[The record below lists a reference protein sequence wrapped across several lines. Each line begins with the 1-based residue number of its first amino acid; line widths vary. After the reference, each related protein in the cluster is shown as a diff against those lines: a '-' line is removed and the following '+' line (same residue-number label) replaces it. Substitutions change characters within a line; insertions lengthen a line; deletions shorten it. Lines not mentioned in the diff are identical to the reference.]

1 MCFEINGLD
10 PAHFISTP
18 GLARQAALKKTKV
31 ILDPLSDIV
40 MLLMVEKGIRR
51 GIHQAIHQYA
61 KTKNK
66 YMKDYDKNK
75 ESLYLNYWDEN
86 NFYRWAM
93 LRILAVDGFKWVENT
108 SQLNKDFIESC
119 NKDIKYIL
127 LKLMFNI
134 LKNYVTSTMI
144 YHFLLKE

>member
-1 MCFEINGLD
+1 
-10 PAHFISTP
+10 
-18 GLARQAALKKTKV
+18 
-31 ILDPLSDIV
+31 
-40 MLLMVEKGIRR
+40 
-51 GIHQAIHQYA
+51 
-61 KTKNK
+61 
-66 YMKDYDKNK
+66 MKDYDKNK

>member
-1 MCFEINGLD
+1 MQITRTQKRVCKDFKKKNKKLGEYHELYVQSDTLLLADVFNKFRNMCFEINGLD

-18 GLARQAALKKTKV
+18 GLAWQAALKKTKV

-66 YMKDYDKNK
+66 
-75 ESLYLNYWDEN
+75 
-86 NFYRWAM
+86 
-93 LRILAVDGFKWVENT
+93 
-108 SQLNKDFIESC
+108 
-119 NKDIKYIL
+119 
-127 LKLMFNI
+127 
-134 LKNYVTSTMI
+134 
-144 YHFLLKE
+144 